1 MGRAIGECQGCWI
14 CGQLSRALSF
24 EKPDTHGVFATR
36 QYDQLLIPMLHI
48 NTVSA
53 PKTVDATTHHTSLA
67 RKCAASGNESLDS
80 PVCMSRDRGTRTAA
94 LGLHRLQSSLLRIP
108 VRVSRDRGA
117 RTAALGPTPSLSCS
131 YRRQRLPRLPSHAG
145 RKTPRQ
151 PMKPSRRR
159 TPGLG

>member
-94 LGLHRLQSSLLRIP
+94 LG
-108 VRVSRDRGA
+108 
-117 RTAALGPTPSLSCS
+117 PTPYPMQLAA
-131 YRRQRLPRLPSHAG
+131 YTGTRVQGQRRPHGGTRAYTVSHAAINDSDF
-145 RKTPRQ
+145 RDSHRTLV
-151 PMKPSRRR
+151 KP
-159 TPGLG
+159 PNVCL